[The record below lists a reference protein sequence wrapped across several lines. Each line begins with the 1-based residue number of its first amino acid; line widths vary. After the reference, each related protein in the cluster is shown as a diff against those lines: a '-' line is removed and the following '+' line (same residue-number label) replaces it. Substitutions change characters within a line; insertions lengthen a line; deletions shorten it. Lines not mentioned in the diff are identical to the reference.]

1 MTEQRKS
8 LIKLIAAVVIILLL
22 PVLFFRF
29 IGDDPGKQKINATRQ
44 IAVVNEDMG
53 LQTDENEEEESV
65 HFGKEVAAALGGR
78 PDYSWTVVNRSAAE
92 NGLAAKKYD
101 AVVYIPSDFSKDILS
116 YDKECPQKATLTFN
130 IQSNLNAV
138 NKEKVQRELEDAQKS
153 MNKKMSA
160 LYWNFVSQKVNN
172 VRGDFDKIVNKE
184 SEFQNVMY
192 NFYKP
197 SSNDLAGEIKRQ
209 KDLIDELKKSMNEA
223 QGAAKEK
230 LTSADEAKTTLK
242 DFADTVER
250 YKQYQENQKKLL
262 MAAQEQNQKQITT
275 GLNAIKAQQAAN
287 QFSTMM
293 SGLSSGINQ
302 AQTQLDQTGSAL
314 LAAQQ
319 VREAQVPEQ
328 EHGMADIQSNLL
340 NNYLT
345 QYKAQ
350 ARFETLNSIQTL
362 MKRDRQA
369 LTVPE
374 KDPGDDGSD
383 EPKEE
388 EKPEE
393 EKPGDLKIDL
403 DDQRDELKR
412 ISAEIN
418 HISDGLKE
426 PEKENPAPEK
436 PGQGDD
442 GENSGD
448 TDPNNGTNPGE
459 DGKTEDGTK
468 EEQPASDNTSDQEPK
483 TVQTAT
489 AAKNVIPPAD
499 EPADDPNDSE
509 GDGGT
514 DISEAKERLNQAAER
529 IQQIEKELEEKQQTH
544 NEELKKRLDA
554 LDEEIQGLK
563 KQIAKVEKRAE
574 KLQEDLEKT
583 VEKRKQDFN
592 TIYRMIVRTEQNI
605 LNYPSLDSGRKSAL
619 EQIFAADIN
628 TKEISDLMSY
638 YNDLS
643 LYEATLYHSLDAGS
657 LPDVKNRVLKAQ
669 QGEVQTVLA
678 IKPVE
683 TASWEN
689 LKNNKMQTDED
700 ISNFIKGMTEFSDNY
715 SSYIRDEQAGVL
727 DELASISDSAAKA
740 SDQLAEGAVQEAAAF
755 SGDGLTGTM
764 ALGAQDTVGR
774 EVLQMSDTMGHLSE
788 RQSGIIS
795 YTDNMQQSVND
806 VQQKADTLNSNWGKN
821 VDSTKLIR
829 NDVYGILGNA
839 LVDGQENGY
848 VYDYLANPLKISGE
862 VPEDRVQNVPPVVI
876 LVIVLIS
883 SLLIGYF
890 SSYYQ
895 QAPLLVKGALFGILN
910 IMVGLMISLFGLNI
924 YSLPDD
930 QTIKWSVFTILL
942 LAASSA
948 FIRAAFVFSSITGWI
963 ASSAL
968 ILFYV
973 APLIDL
979 IMPNFTFDSPVSKVY
994 IDIQYGTGH
1003 LFAMGVTVLAIITLI
1018 AAALPLVIRLFA
1030 EKTEESDQSYEA

>member
-8 LIKLIAAVVIILLL
+8 LIKLVAAIVIILLL

-53 LQTDENEEEESV
+53 LHDETDENEDRDSV
-65 HFGKEVAAALGGR
+65 HFGKEVAAALGDR

-92 NGLAAKKYD
+92 NGLADKKYD

-116 YDKECPQKATLTFN
+116 YDKERPQKATLTFN

-230 LTSADEAKTTLK
+230 LTSADEAKNTLK

-262 MAAQEQNQKQITT
+262 LAAQEQNQKQITT

-293 SGLSSGINQ
+293 SGLSSGINR

-314 LAAQQ
+314 AAAQK

-328 EHGMADIQSNLL
+328 EQGMGLIQSNLINDYQNEAKL
-340 NNYLT
+340 N
-345 QYKAQ
+345 K
-350 ARFETLNSIQTL
+350 LNSLLIEL
-362 MKRDRQA
+362 IPAREK
-369 LTVPE
+369 LTVAESPDTESPE
-374 KDPGDDGSD
+374 DNDQDNNKDQDQED
-383 EPKEE
+383 E
-388 EKPEE
+388 
-393 EKPGDLKIDL
+393 DNLKIEL
-403 DDQRDELKR
+403 QDQRDELK
-412 ISAEIN
+412 EIAVQVKN
-418 HISDGLKE
+418 ISDSLKE
-426 PEKENPAPEK
+426 EAVPDTPKQDDEEETNSDNQTDGDGQNGGGQSEDQTKEHTEDPEKEPI
-436 PGQGDD
+436 
-442 GENSGD
+442 ENSD
-448 TDPNNGTNPGE
+448 AQKTSQSIELTKLANENE
-459 DGKTEDGTK
+459 TEDK
-468 EEQPASDNTSDQEPK
+468 NEEQPAEESDIK
-483 TVQTAT
+483 R
-489 AAKNVIPPAD
+489 
-499 EPADDPNDSE
+499 
-509 GDGGT
+509 
-514 DISEAKERLNQAAER
+514 AKEQLIQASQR
-529 IQQIEKELEEKQQTH
+529 IQQIE
-544 NEELKKRLDA
+544 EELKEKEVRHNEKLEKK
-554 LDEEIQGLK
+554 LKEMQIQIDKLNSQIEDLINQVKDLK
-563 KQIAKVEKRAE
+563 KDLKKLKAKREE
-574 KLQEDLEKT
+574 
-583 VEKRKQDFN
+583 DFN
-592 TIYRMIVRTEQNI
+592 GIKEAII
-605 LNYPSLDSGRKSAL
+605 KL
-619 EQIFAADIN
+619 ENKDQLQFVKDIN
-628 TKEISDLMSY
+628 TFDIKDLLNY
-638 YNDLS
+638 YRYLS
-643 LYEATLYHSLDAGS
+643 AYDSTLFGTVDSQAKS
-657 LPDVKNRVLKAQ
+657 KAITDK

-727 DELASISDSAAKA
+727 DELASIADSAAKA
-740 SDQLAEGAVQEAAAF
+740 SDQLAEGAVQEAATF

-862 VPEDRVQNVPPVVI
+862 VPEDRAQNVPPVVI

-930 QTIKWSVFTILL
+930 QTIKWSIFTILL

-948 FIRAAFVFSSITGWI
+948 FIRAAFVFGSITGWI
-963 ASSAL
+963 AASAL

-1003 LFAMGVTVLAIITLI
+1003 LFAMGITVLVIITLI
-1018 AAALPLVIRLFA
+1018 AAVLPLIIRLFA

>member
-53 LQTDENEEEESV
+53 LHDETDENEDRESV
-65 HFGKEVAAALGGR
+65 HFGKEVAAALGDR

-116 YDKECPQKATLTFN
+116 YDKERPQKATLTFN

-230 LTSADEAKTTLK
+230 LASADEAKNTLK

-262 MAAQEQNQKQITT
+262 LAAQEQNQKQITT

-293 SGLSSGINQ
+293 SGLSSGINR

-314 LAAQQ
+314 AAAQK

-328 EHGMADIQSNLL
+328 EHGMANIQSNLL
-340 NNYLT
+340 DNYLT

-362 MKRDRQA
+362 MKKDRQN

-403 DDQRDELKR
+403 DDQRNELKR

-418 HISDGLKE
+418 SISDGLKE
-426 PEKENPAPEK
+426 PEKENPDPEN
-436 PGQGDD
+436 PGHGDN
-442 GENSGD
+442 GENSGGNE
-448 TDPNNGTNPGE
+448 PNEGTAPGE
-459 DGKTEDGTK
+459 DGKTDDGTK
-468 EEQPASDNTSDQEPK
+468 EQQPPSDNTGDQQTK
-483 TVQTAT
+483 TAAT
-489 AAKNVIPPAD
+489 AKNVTSLAD
-499 EPADDPNDSE
+499 DPADDPNGSE

-514 DISEAKERLNQAAER
+514 EVSKAKERLNQAAER
-529 IQQIEKELEEKQQTH
+529 VQQIEKELEEKQQTH

-554 LDEEIQGLK
+554 LDEEIKGLK
-563 KQIAKVEKRAE
+563 DQIAKVTKRAD
-574 KLQEDLEKT
+574 KLQKKLEQSEET
-583 VEKRKQDFN
+583 RKQDFN
-592 TIYRMIVRTEQNI
+592 TVYRMILKTEQNI
-605 LNYPSLDSGRKSAL
+605 LNYPSLDGGRKSNL

-628 TKEISDLMSY
+628 TKVISDLMSY

-727 DELASISDSAAKA
+727 DELASIADSAAKA
-740 SDQLAEGAVQEAAAF
+740 SDQLAEGAVQEAATF

-862 VPEDRVQNVPPVVI
+862 VPEDRAQNVPPVVI

-930 QTIKWSVFTILL
+930 QTIKWSIFTILL

-948 FIRAAFVFSSITGWI
+948 FIRAAFVFGSITGWI

-1003 LFAMGVTVLAIITLI
+1003 LFAMGITVLVIITLI
-1018 AAALPLVIRLFA
+1018 AAVLPLIIRLFA

>member
-8 LIKLIAAVVIILLL
+8 LIKLVAAIVIILLL

-53 LQTDENEEEESV
+53 LHDETDENEDRDSV
-65 HFGKEVAAALGGR
+65 HFGKEVAAALGDR

-92 NGLAAKKYD
+92 NGLTDKKYD

-116 YDKECPQKATLTFN
+116 YDKERPQKATLTFN

-230 LTSADEAKTTLK
+230 LTSADEAKNTLK

-262 MAAQEQNQKQITT
+262 LAAQEQNQKQITT

-293 SGLSSGINQ
+293 SGLSSGINR

-314 LAAQQ
+314 AAAQK

-328 EHGMADIQSNLL
+328 EQGMANIQSNLL
-340 NNYLT
+340 DNYLT

-362 MKRDRQA
+362 MKRDRQN

-383 EPKEE
+383 DPKEE

-403 DDQRDELKR
+403 NDQRNELKR

-418 HISDGLKE
+418 SISDGLKE
-426 PEKENPAPEK
+426 PEKENPDPEN
-436 PGQGDD
+436 PGHGDN
-442 GENSGD
+442 GENSGGIE
-448 TDPNNGTNPGE
+448 PNDGTAPGE
-459 DGKTEDGTK
+459 DGKTDDGTK
-468 EEQPASDNTSDQEPK
+468 EQQPPSDNTGDQQTK
-483 TVQTAT
+483 TAAT
-489 AAKNVIPPAD
+489 AKNVTSLAD
-499 EPADDPNDSE
+499 DPADDPNGSE

-554 LDEEIQGLK
+554 LNEEIQGLK
-563 KQIAKVEKRAE
+563 DQIAEVEKRAD
-574 KLQEDLEKT
+574 KLKKELEELEET
-583 VEKRKQDFN
+583 REQDFN
-592 TIYRMIVRTEQNI
+592 TVYRMIVKTEQNI
-605 LNYPSLDSGRKSAL
+605 LNYPSLDGGRKSAL
-619 EQIFAADIN
+619 EKIFAADIN
-628 TKEISDLMSY
+628 TKKISDLMSY

-669 QGEVQTVLA
+669 QGEVQTVFA

-727 DELASISDSAAKA
+727 DELASIADSAAKA
-740 SDQLAEGAVQEAAAF
+740 SDQLAEGAVQEAATF

-862 VPEDRVQNVPPVVI
+862 VPEDRAQNVPPVVI

-930 QTIKWSVFTILL
+930 QTIKWSIFTILL

-948 FIRAAFVFSSITGWI
+948 FIRAAFVFGSITGWI

-1003 LFAMGVTVLAIITLI
+1003 LFAMGITVLVIITLI
-1018 AAALPLVIRLFA
+1018 AAVLPLIIRLFA

>member
-53 LQTDENEEEESV
+53 LQDETDENEDRESV
-65 HFGKEVAAALGGR
+65 HFGKEVAAALGDR

-92 NGLAAKKYD
+92 NGLADKKYD

-116 YDKECPQKATLTFN
+116 YDKERPQKATLTFN

-230 LTSADEAKTTLK
+230 LTSADEAKNTLK

-262 MAAQEQNQKQITT
+262 LAAQEQNQKQITT

-293 SGLSSGINQ
+293 NGLSSGINR

-314 LAAQQ
+314 AAAQK

-328 EHGMADIQSNLL
+328 EHGMANIQSNLL
-340 NNYLT
+340 DNYLT

-362 MKRDRQA
+362 MKRDRQN

-403 DDQRDELKR
+403 DDQRNELKR

-418 HISDGLKE
+418 SISDGLKE
-426 PEKENPAPEK
+426 PEKENPDPEN
-436 PGQGDD
+436 PGHGDN
-442 GENSGD
+442 GENSGG
-448 TDPNNGTNPGE
+448 TEPNEGTAPGE
-459 DGKTEDGTK
+459 DGKTDDGTK
-468 EEQPASDNTSDQEPK
+468 EQQPPSDNTGDQQTK
-483 TVQTAT
+483 TAAT
-489 AAKNVIPPAD
+489 AKNVTPLAD
-499 EPADDPNDSE
+499 DPADDPNGSE

-514 DISEAKERLNQAAER
+514 EVSKAKERLNQAAER

-554 LDEEIQGLK
+554 LDEEIKGLK
-563 KQIAKVEKRAE
+563 DQIAKVTKRAD
-574 KLQEDLEKT
+574 KLQKKLEQSEET
-583 VEKRKQDFN
+583 RKQDFN
-592 TIYRMIVRTEQNI
+592 TVYRMILKTEQNI
-605 LNYPSLDSGRKSAL
+605 LNYPSLDGGRKSNL

-628 TKEISDLMSY
+628 TKVISDLMSY

-727 DELASISDSAAKA
+727 DELASIADSAAKA
-740 SDQLAEGAVQEAAAF
+740 SDQLAEGAVQEAATF

-862 VPEDRVQNVPPVVI
+862 VPEDRAQNVPPVVI

-930 QTIKWSVFTILL
+930 QTIKWSIFTILL

-948 FIRAAFVFSSITGWI
+948 FIRAAFVFGSITGWI

-1003 LFAMGVTVLAIITLI
+1003 LFAMGITVLVIITLI
-1018 AAALPLVIRLFA
+1018 AAVLPLIIRLFA